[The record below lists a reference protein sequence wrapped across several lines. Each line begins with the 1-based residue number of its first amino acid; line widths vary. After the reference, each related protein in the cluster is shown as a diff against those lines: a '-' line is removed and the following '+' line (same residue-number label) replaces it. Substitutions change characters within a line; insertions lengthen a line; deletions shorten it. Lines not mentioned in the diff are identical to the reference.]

1 MTNTAE
7 TKSSNS
13 ALPKGE
19 ISGVNGPVVD
29 VAFQKDSLPRIR
41 EALFVVINGKKR
53 VMEVAQHIGGGLV
66 RCIMLGPAEGLYRGL
81 EVFSTGSP
89 ISVPVGDAV
98 LGRLFNVLGECMDG
112 GKPLPAETERRSI
125 YRPAPP
131 YAERQTTEEILET
144 GIKVIDLLAPYAKGG
159 KIGLFGGAGV
169 GKTVLI
175 QELIHNIA
183 TEHGGYSVFTG
194 VGERSREGNE
204 IGRAHV

>member
-66 RCIMLGPAEGLYRGL
+66 RCIMLGPAEGLYRGRCVRRR
-81 EVFSTGSP
+81 EEP
-89 ISVPVGDAV
+89 QVPEARCGRPLLRDRGV
-98 LGRLFNVLGECMDG
+98 L
-112 GKPLPAETERRSI
+112 RRSVH
-125 YRPAPP
+125 Y
-131 YAERQTTEEILET
+131 Q
-144 GIKVIDLLAPYAKGG
+144 
-159 KIGLFGGAGV
+159 
-169 GKTVLI
+169 
-175 QELIHNIA
+175 
-183 TEHGGYSVFTG
+183 
-194 VGERSREGNE
+194 
-204 IGRAHV
+204 

>member
-66 RCIMLGPAEGLYRGL
+66 RCIMLGPAEGLYRGWK
-81 EVFSTGSP
+81 S
-89 ISVPVGDAV
+89 
-98 LGRLFNVLGECMDG
+98 
-112 GKPLPAETERRSI
+112 
-125 YRPAPP
+125 APP
-131 YAERQTTEEILET
+131 VRRFRFPSEMQ
-144 GIKVIDLLAPYAKGG
+144 
-159 KIGLFGGAGV
+159 F
-169 GKTVLI
+169 
-175 QELIHNIA
+175 
-183 TEHGGYSVFTG
+183 S
-194 VGERSREGNE
+194 EGFSMFSEN
-204 IGRAHV
+204 A

>member
-7 TKSSNS
+7 TKSSNT

-81 EVFSTGSP
+81 EVCSTGSP

-98 LGRLFNVLGECMDG
+98 LGRLFNVLGECPTLCRKTDN
-112 GKPLPAETERRSI
+112 RRNS
-125 YRPAPP
+125 
-131 YAERQTTEEILET
+131 
-144 GIKVIDLLAPYAKGG
+144 
-159 KIGLFGGAGV
+159 
-169 GKTVLI
+169 
-175 QELIHNIA
+175 
-183 TEHGGYSVFTG
+183 
-194 VGERSREGNE
+194 
-204 IGRAHV
+204 